1 MSGPRIS
8 QRGYLAQPQGA
19 AWIVVDPHGVR
30 VSGPF
35 ARSVARHEAHRLT
48 VEAAARE
55 KRGPRPC
62 IRCGQEFNSEGI
74 GNRMCGP
81 CRAHGIDYLCAYG
94 IVGGLS
100 GSGKRS
106 GVRGGR
112 G

>member
-19 AWIVVDPHGVR
+19 AWIVVDPYGRR
-30 VSGPF
+30 VAGPF
-35 ARSVARHEAHRLT
+35 ARSVARQEARRLT
-48 VEAAARE
+48 VEANARE
-55 KRGPRPC
+55 RRGPRPC
-62 IRCGQEFNSEGI
+62 ITCGQEFNSEGI
-74 GNRMCGP
+74 GNRMCGA
-81 CRAHGIDYLCAYG
+81 CRSSGVDYLGAYG